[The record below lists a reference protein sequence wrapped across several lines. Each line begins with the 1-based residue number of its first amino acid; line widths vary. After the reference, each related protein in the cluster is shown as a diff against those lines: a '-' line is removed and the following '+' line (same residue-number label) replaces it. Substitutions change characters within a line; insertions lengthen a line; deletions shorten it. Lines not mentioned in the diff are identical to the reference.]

1 MDDGPAIESVDRA
14 LRLLQ
19 VLGARG
25 SGATLEEVARAAGL
39 PKSSAHRTLSALRER
54 RFATQQDDGR
64 YLIGP
69 ELLRVAFDFY
79 ERMDL
84 RVAMRPV
91 LERLHREVNETV
103 HLGILDGGDVVYL
116 DKLEPSHPIGLNSRI
131 GGRNPAHCTG
141 VGKALLAW
149 TYPTD
154 EAIGGWI
161 AERGELAAR
170 TPRSI
175 TSPPALAREMARI
188 RAEGYARDVEESE
201 QGVRCLAAPLFM
213 GTARPRAAVSIA
225 APRER
230 LSAARM
236 RALAPVLL
244 RATSSL
250 LNPASGANGAAAL
263 DGGRADPEN
272 WAPSERRSGERNP
285 SLRRRGGNR

>member
-1 MDDGPAIESVDRA
+1 VDDGPAIESVDRA

-25 SGATLEEVARAAGL
+25 SGATLEEVAGAAGL

-154 EAIGGWI
+154 EAIRGWI

-250 LNPASGANGAAAL
+250 LNPAADANGGAAL
-263 DGGRADPEN
+263 DGGKPEPEN

-285 SLRRRGGNR
+285 SLRSRGGNR